1 MSDVLNSDFL
11 AHHPPPIRVGGRRH
25 SISTKHRPHPP
36 ASDAEP
42 VRRSGSTPPTEVEQP
57 LDYPRPAAPAAGDE
71 APHVPPHHNEDEHQR
86 KDKKHDSERKVLELA
101 QRKADMTLPTRIPK
115 NTGKGFGAAGR
126 IAQPMKDVRV

>member
-25 SISTKHRPHPP
+25 SISTKHRPTHLP
-36 ASDAEP
+36 SDAEP
-42 VRRSGSTPPTEVEQP
+42 P